1 MKKLIAI
8 ATLSILSTITQAQS
22 VQTQTI
28 QEQVYQSKDVE
39 KVSDLP
45 KGQWNY
51 FKLNEGTIAG
61 KIATR
66 VQDSEN
72 KSNVAILFSKF
83 KDTEKGLVEYPLI
96 VIATEKSICKSCDV
110 KVSFDNK
117 TYENYKIQE
126 IESNEYKL
134 ANTGK
139 FYKNFSETKEVF
151 IDIPKLGKY
160 QYHYDNLNFDMPKT
174 SWFHFDVVIPDLKVP
189 FKVSTL
195 EENNTEA
202 TLSIYTSE
210 DNKKTVGILINDEYQ
225 CKANACVLNVT
236 FDNVKKTFSAFQFQS
251 ELMIDDSA
259 EFIKMI
265 DKSNTIKM
273 SMKGSK
279 NKKVYTFDNRVK
291 DYQ

>member
-1 MKKLIAI
+1 
-8 ATLSILSTITQAQS
+8 
-22 VQTQTI
+22 
-28 QEQVYQSKDVE
+28 
-39 KVSDLP
+39 
-45 KGQWNY
+45 
-51 FKLNEGTIAG
+51 
-61 KIATR
+61 
-66 VQDSEN
+66 
-72 KSNVAILFSKF
+72 
-83 KDTEKGLVEYPLI
+83 
-96 VIATEKSICKSCDV
+96 
-110 KVSFDNK
+110 
-117 TYENYKIQE
+117 
-126 IESNEYKL
+126 
-134 ANTGK
+134 
-139 FYKNFSETKEVF
+139 
-151 IDIPKLGKY
+151 
-160 QYHYDNLNFDMPKT
+160 MPKT

-273 SMKGSK
+273 SIKGSK